1 MTATLGADASESR
14 VRGPSRDVWVAFGAS
29 RLLLLVV
36 LAGVTA
42 GAEGAFSWAPLQDW
56 DGEWFRRI
64 ADVGY
69 AAATGPN
76 GQTAFPFFPG
86 LPALLRAGAAVGIPP
101 GLTGVVL
108 ANAALVAGLWGV
120 HRIAEE
126 RFGRR
131 VAVLAVW
138 VLALW
143 PASGPFGMVYSDV
156 FVLAASVWAFIALE
170 RGRVPAAAVLAL
182 VCTTM
187 RPNGVVVAV
196 ALAVAARTPRRV
208 AAVLVPSVVLL
219 AAWMLYLW
227 DQSGD
232 PLVFLHAK
240 DAWEEV
246 PIWAAVGHALG
257 FGYPTPQWLDVGLA
271 AAGCLFVGL
280 QVRRI
285 PPSWTVLFA
294 LSVLP
299 SMVLGTVG
307 LGRYT
312 ATCFAVP
319 VAAAATL
326 DRCPRGVR
334 VGALACSAFGL
345 AFAAAQIFMHHW
357 LP

>member
-1 MTATLGADASESR
+1 MASR
-14 VRGPSRDVWVAFGAS
+14 V
-29 RLLLLVV
+29 LLLVV

-42 GAEGAFSWAPLQDW
+42 GAEGAFRWAPLQDW

-69 AAATGPN
+69 GAATGPN
-76 GQTAFPFFPG
+76 GQAAFPFFPG
-86 LPALLRAGAAVGIPP
+86 LPALLRAGSAVGIPP
-101 GLTGVVL
+101 GVTGVIL
-108 ANAALVAGLWGV
+108 ANAALVVGLWGV
-120 HRIAEE
+120 HRVAEE

-131 VAVLAVW
+131 VALLAVW

-143 PASGPFGMVYSDV
+143 PASAPFGMVYSDV
-156 FVLAASVWAFIALE
+156 FVLAASVWAFIALD
-170 RGRVPAAAVLAL
+170 RDRVAAASALAL

-187 RPNGVVVAV
+187 RPNAVVVAV

-208 AAVLVPSVVLL
+208 VAVLGPSVLFV
-219 AAWMLYLW
+219 AVWMLYLW
-227 DQSGD
+227 SVSGD
-232 PLVFLHAK
+232 PLAFLNAK
-240 DAWEEV
+240 GSWEEV

-257 FGYPTPQWLDVGLA
+257 FGYPTPQWLDIGLA
-271 AAGCLFVGL
+271 AAGCAFVAM

-285 PPSWTVLFA
+285 PPAWTVLFA

-312 ATCFAVP
+312 VTCFAVP

-326 DRCPRGVR
+326 DRLPRTVCVGV
-334 VGALACSAFGL
+334 LACSAFGL
-345 AFAAAQIFMHHW
+345 AFTAAQIFMHHW

>member
-1 MTATLGADASESR
+1 MTATLTDDPARHHLRGPPPEVWAAFAVSR
-14 VRGPSRDVWVAFGAS
+14 V
-29 RLLLLVV
+29 LILVV

-42 GAEGAFSWAPLQDW
+42 GAQGAFSWAPLQDW

-64 ADVGY
+64 ADVGF

-76 GQTAFPFFPG
+76 GQTGFPFFPG
-86 LPALLRAGAAVGIPP
+86 LPALLRAGTVVGIPP
-101 GLTGVVL
+101 GVTGVVL

-120 HRIAEE
+120 HRVAEE
-126 RFGRR
+126 RFGKR

-143 PASGPFGMVYSDV
+143 PASAPFGMVYSDV

-170 RGRVPAAAVLAL
+170 WNRVLAASALAL

-187 RPNGVVVAV
+187 RPNAVVVAV

-208 AAVLVPSVVLL
+208 LAVLVPSILFVV
-219 AAWMLYLW
+219 AWMLYLR
-227 DQSGD
+227 SVTGD
-232 PLVFLHAK
+232 PLAFLHAK
-240 DAWEEV
+240 GAWEEV

-257 FGYPTPQWLDVGLA
+257 FGYPTPQWLDIGLA
-271 AAGCLFVGL
+271 AAGCAFVAL
-280 QVRRI
+280 QARRI
-285 PPSWTVLFA
+285 PPAWTVLFV

-326 DRCPRGVR
+326 DRFPSR
-334 VGALACSAFGL
+334 VNVGLLTASACGL
-345 AFAAAQIFMHHW
+345 MFAAAQNFMHHW